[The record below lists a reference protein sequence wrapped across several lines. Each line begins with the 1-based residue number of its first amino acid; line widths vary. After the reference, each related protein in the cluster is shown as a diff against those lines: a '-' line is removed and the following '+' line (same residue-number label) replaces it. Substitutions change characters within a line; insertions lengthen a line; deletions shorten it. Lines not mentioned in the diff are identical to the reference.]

1 MLVNL
6 STFNSD
12 EIVSNAEWT
21 NTMKKPITIS
31 NGTQIT
37 LKQAFLDS
45 ASAGQYQVIQI
56 PQDMTITMAFGF
68 VVQYIE
74 DIMKNL
80 VDTPPLGNN
89 ELYIAL
95 DPASKAPILS
105 YNTFVLPAGNYGP
118 QDLAVIIT
126 KQLAQFNN
134 TNISEFNAEPGLF
147 MRPSQA
153 VVSVSGPDINTTDPP
168 YSIYEFTTIPLKT
181 TDPMVAKF
189 SQVGLPITFKCFNT
203 GRNKMFSGDCG
214 TITVVTQKAISGD
227 LVTLT
232 INSTVLN
239 KNAGLEI
246 DPFGFNTLVKVQL
259 IETGSTSNLTFYN
272 QTNIADS
279 FQFKPVIGTSTNG
292 LYVGSS
298 QVALLF
304 NNESSN
310 RFEITAHSPIYE
322 KSTDASPQIY
332 GYTVAGDY
340 YFADKFSS
348 TPFFS
353 LEPASFWSSLG
364 FDLDKVLIKMNTTT
378 NLPSNAIITGLNTSG
393 AFVTYDAIIAGGR
406 ATYAIPTDTPF
417 YYGTNLFKNIIADT
431 NYQASNAGYYLLE
444 LSNIQTTEYMDDSET
459 RIGIFAL
466 ISKNYDTSG
475 YITVYGGSE
484 ILTINSGSPYLLQSI
499 RVRILD
505 PNSKLP
511 LSNALLG
518 LNNSVYLEILT
529 PSQQPQ

>member
-1 MLVNL
+1 MLINL
-6 STFNSD
+6 STFNSE
-12 EIVSNAEWT
+12 EIISNAEWT

-56 PQDMTITMAFGF
+56 PEDMTITMGFGF
-68 VVQYIE
+68 VVQYIH
-74 DIMKNL
+74 DIMEHL
-80 VDTPPLGNN
+80 VIAEPLGNN

-105 YNTFVLPAGNYGP
+105 YNSFTLPAGNYGP

-134 TNISEFNAEPGLF
+134 TNISEFNSEPGLF
-147 MRPSQA
+147 MRPSQS

-168 YSIYEFTTIPLKT
+168 YAIYEFTTIPLKS

-189 SQVGLPITFKCFNT
+189 STVGLDITFKCFNT
-203 GRNKMFSGDCG
+203 SISKVFSASAG
-214 TITVVTQKAISGD
+214 TITAVTQKQISGD

-232 INSTVLN
+232 INSTILN

-246 DPFGFNTLVKVQL
+246 DPNGFSTLVKVQL

-279 FQFKPVIGTSTNG
+279 FQFKPVIGNSTNG

-298 QVALLF
+298 QIALLF

-322 KSTDASPQIY
+322 KNTDSSPQIY
-332 GYTVAGDY
+332 GYAIAGDY

-353 LEPASFWSSLG
+353 LEPANFWSSLG
-364 FDLDKVLIKMNTTT
+364 FDLSKVIVTMNPTTH
-378 NLPSNAIITGLNTSG
+378 LPNNTIITGINTSG
-393 AFVTYDAIIAGGR
+393 GFVTYDAIIAGGR
-406 ATYAIPTDTPF
+406 ATYAIPTNTPF
-417 YYGTNLFKNIIADT
+417 YYGSNLFKNIIAST

-484 ILTINSGSPYLLQSI
+484 ILTINSGNPYLLQSI

-511 LSNALLG
+511 LSNALIG
-518 LNNSVYLEILT
+518 LNNSIYLEILT
-529 PSQQPQ
+529 PSQLPQ

>member
-12 EIVSNAEWT
+12 EIISNSEWT

-56 PQDMTITMAFGF
+56 AQDMTITMAFGF
-68 VVQYIE
+68 VVQYIA
-74 DIMKNL
+74 DIMKHL
-80 VDTPPLGNN
+80 VITEPAGNN

-95 DPASKAPILS
+95 DTVSKAPILS
-105 YNTFVLPAGNYGP
+105 YNSFVLPAGNYGP

-147 MRPSQA
+147 MRPSQS
-153 VVSVSGPDINTTDPP
+153 VVSVSGPDINSTDPP
-168 YSIYEFTTIPLKT
+168 FAIYEFVTIPLKT

-189 SQVGLPITFKCFNT
+189 STIGLPITFKCFNT
-203 GRNKMFSGDCG
+203 GISKMFSASAG
-214 TITVVTQKAISGD
+214 TISSVTQKIISGD
-227 LVTLT
+227 LVSLT
-232 INSTVLN
+232 IKSAVLT
-239 KNAGLEI
+239 AGLEI
-246 DPFGFNTLVKVQL
+246 DFDGFNTLVKVQL
-259 IETGSTSNLTFYN
+259 VETGSASNLTFYN
-272 QTNIADS
+272 QTNLADN
-279 FQFKPVIGTSTNG
+279 FQFKPVIGTSVNG

-310 RFEITAHSPIYE
+310 RFELTAHSPIYE
-322 KSTDASPQIY
+322 KSADASPQIY
-332 GYTVAGDY
+332 GYTVGGDY

-353 LEPASFWSSLG
+353 LEPANFWSSLG
-364 FDLDKVLIKMNTTT
+364 FDLSKALVTMNSTTK
-378 NLPSNAIITGLNTSG
+378 LPNNAIITGTNTSG
-393 AFVTYDAIIAGGR
+393 GFVTYDAIISGGR
-406 ATYAIPTDTPF
+406 ATYAIPTDTPY
-417 YYGTNLFKNIIADT
+417 YYGTNLFKNILAIT

-484 ILTINSGSPYLLQSI
+484 ILTINSGNSYLIQSI

-505 PNSKLP
+505 PNTKLP
-511 LSNALLG
+511 LSNAIIG

>member
-21 NTMKKPITIS
+21 NTMKKPITIY

-45 ASAGQYQVIQI
+45 ASAGQYQVIQLAE
-56 PQDMTITMAFGF
+56 DLTITMAFGF
-68 VVQYIE
+68 VVQYISL
-74 DIMKNL
+74 IMKDL
-80 VDTPPLGNN
+80 VIAEPAGNN

-95 DPASKAPILS
+95 DPATKAPILS

-118 QDLAVIIT
+118 QDLAVT
-126 KQLAQFNN
+126 MTRQLAQFNN
-134 TNISEFNAEPGLF
+134 TNISEFNSEPGLF

-153 VVSVSGPDINTTDPP
+153 VVSVSGPDIDTTDPP
-168 YSIYEFTTIPLKT
+168 YYITEFVTIPIKVG
-181 TDPMVAKF
+181 DPIIAKF
-189 SQVGLPITFKCFNT
+189 STIGLPIEIKLYNT
-203 GRNKMFSGDCG
+203 LAGKMFNYPAG
-214 TITVVTQKAISGD
+214 TISSVTQKQISGD
-227 LVTLT
+227 LITLT
-232 INSTVLN
+232 IKSAIMDQGLN
-239 KNAGLEI
+239 I
-246 DPFGFNTLVKVQL
+246 DYYGFNVLEKVQL
-259 IETGSTSNLTFYN
+259 IESGSTSNLTFYN
-272 QTNIADS
+272 QSNLNDF
-279 FQFKPVIGTSTNG
+279 FQFKPTIDNSTNG
-292 LYVGSS
+292 LFVGSS

-322 KSTDASPQIY
+322 RGDSAPQIL
-332 GYTVAGDY
+332 GYSIAGDY

-348 TPFFS
+348 TPFFQ
-353 LEPASFWSSLG
+353 LEPANFWQGLG
-364 FDLDKVLIKMNTTT
+364 FDLSKVLVTMDPTTQ
-378 NLPSNAIITGLNTSG
+378 LPKTAIRTGINTSG
-393 AFVTYDAIIAGGR
+393 GFVTYDTIIAGGR
-406 ATYAIPTDTPF
+406 ATYAIPTDTAF
-417 YYGTNLFKNIIADT
+417 YYSTNLFKNILAST

-484 ILTINSGSPYLLQSI
+484 ILTINSGNPYLLQSI
-499 RVRILD
+499 RCRILD
-505 PNSKLP
+505 PNTKLP
-511 LSNALLG
+511 LNNAILG
-518 LNNSVYLEILT
+518 LNNSIYLEIIT

>member
-21 NTMKKPITIS
+21 NTMKKPITIY

-56 PQDMTITMAFGF
+56 AQDMTITMAFGF
-68 VVQYIE
+68 VVQYID
-74 DIMKNL
+74 DIMKAL
-80 VDTPPLGNN
+80 VVAKPIGDNQ
-89 ELYIAL
+89 LYIAL

-134 TNISEFNAEPGLF
+134 TNISEFNSEPGLF
-147 MRPSQA
+147 MRPSQS
-153 VVSVSGPDINTTDPP
+153 VVSVSGPNINTTDPP
-168 YSIYEFTTIPLKT
+168 YSIYSFTTIPLKT
-181 TDPMVAKF
+181 TDPMIAKF
-189 SQVGLPITFKCFNT
+189 STNGLPITFKCFNT
-203 GRNKMFSGDCG
+203 GISKIFSGDCG
-214 TITVVTQKAISGD
+214 TITSVIQNVISDD

-232 INSTVLN
+232 IESTVLN
-239 KNAGLEI
+239 KNVGLEI
-246 DPFGFNTLVKVQL
+246 DPYGFNELVKVQL

-272 QTNIADS
+272 QNDLADS
-279 FQFKPVIGTSTNG
+279 FQFKSAIPPSTNG

-310 RFEITAHSPIYE
+310 RFELTAHSPIYE

-332 GYTVAGDY
+332 GYSVGGDY

-353 LEPASFWSSLG
+353 LEPANFWTSLG
-364 FDLDKVLIKMNTTT
+364 FDLDKVLVSMDATTK
-378 NLPSNAIITGLNTSG
+378 LPNNAIITGVNTSG
-393 AFVTYDAIIAGGR
+393 AFVTYDAIISGGR
-406 ATYAIPTDTPF
+406 ATYAIPTNTPY
-417 YYGTNLFKNIIADT
+417 YYGTNLFKNILATT

-444 LSNIQTTEYMDDSET
+444 LSNIQTTEYMDDAET

-484 ILTINSGSPYLLQSI
+484 ILTINSGNPYLLQSI

-505 PNSKLP
+505 PNTKLP

-518 LNNSVYLEILT
+518 MNNSVYLEILT

>member
-56 PQDMTITMAFGF
+56 PQDMTITLAFGF
-68 VVQYIE
+68 VVQYV
-74 DIMKNL
+74 DLIMESL
-80 VDTPPLGNN
+80 VVNKPLGNN

-95 DPASKAPILS
+95 DPASKAPILA

-147 MRPSQA
+147 MRSTQA

-168 YSIYEFTTIPLKT
+168 YAIYEFTTIPLKT

-189 SQVGLPITFKCFNT
+189 STIGLPISFKCYNT
-203 GRNKMFSGDCG
+203 GIGKLFSANAGN
-214 TITVVTQKAISGD
+214 ITSVSQNQISGD
-227 LVTLT
+227 LVSLT
-232 INSTVLN
+232 IQSDVLS
-239 KNAGLEI
+239 AGLEI
-246 DPFGFNTLVKVQL
+246 DMDGYNTLVKVQL
-259 IETGSTSNLTFYN
+259 IETGSASNLTFFN
-272 QTNIADS
+272 QSDLNDN
-279 FQFKPVIGTSTNG
+279 FQFKPVIGNSTNG

-304 NNESSN
+304 NNEASN

-322 KSTDASPQIY
+322 KTDASPQIV
-332 GYTVAGDY
+332 GYSIGGDY

-364 FDLDKVLIKMNTTT
+364 FDLSKVLVSMDPTTK
-378 NLPSNAIITGLNTSG
+378 LPSNAIITGVNTSG
-393 AFVTYDAIIAGGR
+393 GFVTYDTIISGGR
-406 ATYAIPTDTPF
+406 ATYAIPTDTA
-417 YYGTNLFKNIIADT
+417 YYYSTNLFKNVLAST

-518 LNNSVYLEILT
+518 LNNSIYLEILT

>member
-1 MLVNL
+1 MLINL

-12 EIVSNAEWT
+12 EIISNSEWT
-21 NTMKKPITIS
+21 NTMKKPIAIS

-68 VVQYIE
+68 VVQYV
-74 DIMKNL
+74 DLIMKAL
-80 VDTPPLGNN
+80 VITEPLGNN

-95 DPASKAPILS
+95 DPVSKAPILS
-105 YNTFVLPAGNYGP
+105 YNSFILPAGNYGP

-134 TNISEFNAEPGLF
+134 TNISEFNSEPGLF
-147 MRPSQA
+147 MRPSQS
-153 VVSVSGPDINTTDPP
+153 VISVSGPDINTTDPP
-168 YSIYEFTTIPLKT
+168 FAIYEFTTIPLKI

-189 SQVGLPITFKCFNT
+189 STVGLNITFKCFNQSI
-203 GRNKMFSGDCG
+203 NKIFSANAG
-214 TITVVTQKAISGD
+214 TISSVTQKSISGD
-227 LVTLT
+227 LITLT
-232 INSTVLN
+232 IKSAVMD
-239 KNAGLEI
+239 AGLEI
-246 DPFGFNTLVKVQL
+246 DQDGFSTLVKVQL
-259 IETGSTSNLTFYN
+259 IETGSTSNMTFYN
-272 QTNIADS
+272 QTNINDS
-279 FQFKPVIGTSTNG
+279 FQFKPVIGNSTNG

-310 RFEITAHSPIYE
+310 RFELTAHSPIYE
-322 KSTDASPQIY
+322 KNTDASPQIL
-332 GYTVAGDY
+332 GYSVGGDY

-348 TPFFS
+348 TPFFN

-364 FDLDKVLIKMNTTT
+364 FDLSKVLVTMDNTTH
-378 NLPSNAIITGLNTSG
+378 LPNNAIVTGINTSG
-393 AFVTYDAIIAGGR
+393 AFVTYDSIISGGR
-406 ATYAIPTDTPF
+406 ATYAIPTNVSF
-417 YYGTNLFKNIIADT
+417 YYGTNLFKNILAST

-444 LSNIQTTEYMDDSET
+444 LSNIQTTEYIDDSET

-505 PNSKLP
+505 PNTKLP

-518 LNNSVYLEILT
+518 MNNSVYLEILN
-529 PSQQPQ
+529 PP

>member
-21 NTMKKPITIS
+21 NTMKKPITVA

-56 PQDMTITMAFGF
+56 PQDMTITLAFGF
-68 VVQYIE
+68 IVQYV
-74 DIMKNL
+74 DLIMKTL
-80 VDTPPLGNN
+80 VIAEPKGNN
-89 ELYIAL
+89 EFYIAL
-95 DPASKAPILS
+95 DPVSKAPILS
-105 YNTFVLPAGNYGP
+105 YNTFTLPAGNYGP

-153 VVSVSGPDINTTDPP
+153 VISVSGPDINTTDPG
-168 YSIYEFTTIPLKT
+168 YAIFSFTTIPLKT
-181 TDPMVAKF
+181 TDPMIAKF
-189 SQVGLPITFKCFNT
+189 STIGLPITFKCFNGT
-203 GRNKMFSGDCG
+203 TNKIFTANAG
-214 TITVVTQKAISGD
+214 TIITVKQNIISGD
-227 LVTLT
+227 LITLT
-232 INSTVLN
+232 IESTN
-239 KNAGLEI
+239 MRKDNGLDI
-246 DPFGFNTLVKVQL
+246 DPYGYSELVKVAL
-259 IETGSTSNLTFYN
+259 IETGSTSNMTFYN
-272 QTNIADS
+272 QNDITDS
-279 FQFKPVIGTSTNG
+279 FQFKTAIGTSTNG
-292 LYVGSS
+292 LYIGSS
-298 QVALLF
+298 QIALLF

-322 KSTDASPQIY
+322 KNTDASPQIL
-332 GYTVAGDY
+332 GYSVGGDY

-353 LEPASFWSSLG
+353 LEPADFWKSLG
-364 FDLDKVLIKMNTTT
+364 FDLSKVLITMDPTTH
-378 NLPSNAIITGLNTSG
+378 LPVNKIVTGINTSG
-393 AFVTYDAIIAGGR
+393 GFVTYDAIISGGR

-431 NYQASNAGYYLLE
+431 NYQASSAGYYLLE
-444 LSNIQTTEYMDDSET
+444 LSNIQTTEYMDDTET

-484 ILTINSGSPYLLQSI
+484 ILTVNSGTPYLLQSI

-505 PNSKLP
+505 PNTKLP
-511 LSNALLG
+511 LNNALLG
-518 LNNSVYLEILT
+518 INNSIYLEILT
-529 PSQQPQ
+529 PTQQPQ